1 MLRLCLLKSLKGL
14 IKMRALI
21 HFLLSLLC
29 AGILCAQENVQSME
43 SQKIQVV
50 LETTSGK
57 IVLDLFPQVAPKAVE
72 NFVTH
77 TNEGYYNG
85 TIFHRVIRRFMIQGG
100 DPSGIGSGGESI
112 WGEDFEDEIVKG
124 YAFDRAGIL
133 AMANAGENTNG
144 SQFFITT
151 TRTPHLNGKH
161 TIFGEISEDSKE
173 ESFKTLRKI
182 EYTPT
187 NSQDKPI
194 KEQKILKAYVIQ
206 NTTMQ

>member
-1 MLRLCLLKSLKGL
+1 
-14 IKMRALI
+14 MRALI

-100 DPSGIGSGGESI
+100 DPSGTGSGGESI

-206 NTTMQ
+206 NATMQ

>member
-1 MLRLCLLKSLKGL
+1 
-14 IKMRALI
+14 MRALI

-43 SQKIQVV
+43 LQKIQVV

-100 DPSGIGSGGESI
+100 DPSGTGSGGESI

>member
-1 MLRLCLLKSLKGL
+1 
-14 IKMRALI
+14 MRALI

>member
-1 MLRLCLLKSLKGL
+1 MMK
-14 IKMRALI
+14 ALI
-21 HFLLSLLC
+21 LFLFNIFSVATLN
-29 AGILCAQENVQSME
+29 AQEPKV
-43 SQKIQVV
+43 IQAV

-57 IVLDLFPQVAPKAVE
+57 ITLDLFPEAAPKAVE

-77 TNEGYYNG
+77 INNGYYNG
-85 TIFHRVIRRFMIQGG
+85 VIFHRVIRKFMIQGG
-100 DPSGIGSGGESI
+100 DPTGTGRGGESI
-112 WGEDFEDEIVKG
+112 WGEDFADEIAKG

-133 AMANAGENTNG
+133 AMANAGANTNG

-161 TIFGEISEDSKE
+161 TIFGEISRQYQE

-187 NSQDKPI
+187 DYSDKPI
-194 KEQKILKAYVIQ
+194 KEQKILKAYIVA
-206 NTTMQ
+206 N

>member
-1 MLRLCLLKSLKGL
+1 
-14 IKMRALI
+14 MRALI
-21 HFLLSLLC
+21 HFLFKMLLGFLSI
-29 AGILCAQENVQSME
+29 GILAQAQELE
-43 SQKIQVV
+43 SQKIQAV

-57 IVLDLFPQVAPKAVE
+57 ITLDLFPQVAPKAVE

-77 TNEGYYNG
+77 INEGYYNG
-85 TIFHRVIRRFMIQGG
+85 TIFHRVIRKFMIQGG
-100 DPSGIGSGGESI
+100 DPSGTGRGGESI
-112 WGEDFEDEIVKG
+112 WGKDFEDEIVKG
-124 YAFDRAGIL
+124 YAFDGAGIL

-161 TIFGEISEDSKE
+161 TIFGAISEESKE

-187 NSQDKPI
+187 DSQDKPI
-194 KEQKILKAYVIQ
+194 KEQKILKAYIVQ
-206 NTTMQ
+206 SDK

>member
-1 MLRLCLLKSLKGL
+1 MK
-14 IKMRALI
+14 ALI
-21 HFLLSLLC
+21 HFLFRGLLGLIC
-29 AGILCAQENVQSME
+29 LGILANAQENTHNTE
-43 SQKIQVV
+43 SQKIQAV

-57 IVLDLFPQVAPKAVE
+57 ITLDLFPQVAPKAVE

-77 TNEGYYNG
+77 INEGYYNG
-85 TIFHRVIRRFMIQGG
+85 TIFHRVIRKFMIQGG
-100 DPSGIGSGGESI
+100 DPSGTGRGGESI
-112 WGEDFEDEIVKG
+112 WGNDFEDEIVRG

-161 TIFGEISEDSKE
+161 TIFGEISKESQE

-194 KEQKILKAYVIQ
+194 KEQKILKAYIVQ
-206 NTTMQ
+206 SAH

>member
-1 MLRLCLLKSLKGL
+1 
-14 IKMRALI
+14 MRALI
-21 HFLLSLLC
+21 PFLLSLLC

-100 DPSGIGSGGESI
+100 DPSGTGSGGESI

>member
-1 MLRLCLLKSLKGL
+1 
-14 IKMRALI
+14 MRALI
-21 HFLLSLLC
+21 HFLFKLLLGFLSI
-29 AGILCAQENVQSME
+29 GILAQAETE
-43 SQKIQVV
+43 SQKIQAV

-57 IVLDLFPQVAPKAVE
+57 ITLDLFPQVAPKAVE

-77 TNEGYYNG
+77 INEGYYNG

-100 DPSGIGSGGESI
+100 DPSGTGRGGESI
-112 WGEDFEDEIVKG
+112 WGKDFEDEIVKG
-124 YAFDRAGIL
+124 YAFDGAGIL

-161 TIFGEISEDSKE
+161 TIFGAISEESKE

-187 NSQDKPI
+187 NSQDQPI
-194 KEQKILKAYVIQ
+194 KEQKILKAYIIQ
-206 NTTMQ
+206 SEK

>member
-1 MLRLCLLKSLKGL
+1 
-14 IKMRALI
+14 MRVLI
-21 HFLLSLLC
+21 HFLFKILLGVM
-29 AGILCAQENVQSME
+29 ALGILTNAQEMQEEVESQSLD
-43 SQKIQVV
+43 SQKIQAV
-50 LETTSGK
+50 LETTSGR
-57 IVLDLFPQVAPKAVE
+57 IVLDLFPKAAPKAVE

-77 TNEGYYNG
+77 INEGYYNG
-85 TIFHRVIRRFMIQGG
+85 TIFHRVIRKFMIQGG
-100 DPSGIGSGGESI
+100 DPSGTGSGGESI
-112 WGEDFEDEIVKG
+112 WGQDFEDEIAKG
-124 YAFDRAGIL
+124 YAFDKAGIL

-194 KEQKILKAYVIQ
+194 KEQKILKAYIIQ
-206 NTTMQ
+206 DAK